1 RPCWFEIKPLTC
13 LSRAIAAA
21 FPLVSLDHI
30 PPKLSFHR
38 FFDTT
43 STGVFYYPV
52 EQAAKVAVKT
62 VQKYMDENPDAFDLV
77 MWVLFDDNTY
87 GIYSEMIQ

>member
-1 RPCWFEIKPLTC
+1 

-21 FPLVSLDHI
+21 FPQFLQDHI

-43 STGVFYYPV
+43 RYCTLLFHFL
-52 EQAAKVAVKT
+52 EKK
-62 VQKYMDENPDAFDLV
+62 MLV
-77 MWVLFDDNTY
+77 TNCKHLIKKFSILVDVNRKAR
-87 GIYSEMIQ
+87 

>member
-1 RPCWFEIKPLTC
+1 LTC

-21 FPLVSLDHI
+21 FPQFLQDHI

-43 STGVFYYPV
+43 RNG
-52 EQAAKVAVKT
+52 
-62 VQKYMDENPDAFDLV
+62 ENV
-77 MWVLFDDNTY
+77 
-87 GIYSEMIQ
+87 GHISK